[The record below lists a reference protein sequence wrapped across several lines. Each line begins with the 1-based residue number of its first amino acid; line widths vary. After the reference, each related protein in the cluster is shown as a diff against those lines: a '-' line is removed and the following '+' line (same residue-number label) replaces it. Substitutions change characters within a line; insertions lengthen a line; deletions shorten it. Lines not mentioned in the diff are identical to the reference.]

1 MSIFRFGNLTT
12 EPEIHR
18 GGGKQKRGERRIPC
32 AVKNVTGDDEEI
44 FSRRPRSD
52 APVKRD
58 DDHEENDERER
69 VKKHDEKSIRLTCRS
84 LHPIYVSHIEG
95 SFFNCC
101 FVTLQDKEAHQ
112 VPARFSMVPLTS
124 IVSRLPRSTRP
135 LPRGL
140 PAMSRFPTAPFSP
153 SLRESKPSAAGEGAF
168 AL

>member
-95 SFFNCC
+95 SF
-101 FVTLQDKEAHQ
+101 L
-112 VPARFSMVPLTS
+112 
-124 IVSRLPRSTRP
+124 IVVLSPCKIKKRIKCRRDFLW
-135 LPRGL
+135 
-140 PAMSRFPTAPFSP
+140 SP
-153 SLRESKPSAAGEGAF
+153 SPQLYLGCPAALDCYLAACRPCRGSQP
-168 AL
+168 LHSLPH

>member
-32 AVKNVTGDDEEI
+32 AVNNVTGDDEEI

-69 VKKHDEKSIRLTCRS
+69 VKKHGQAAIELRCRERGAG
-84 LHPIYVSHIEG
+84 YASH
-95 SFFNCC
+95 N
-101 FVTLQDKEAHQ
+101 
-112 VPARFSMVPLTS
+112 
-124 IVSRLPRSTRP
+124 
-135 LPRGL
+135 
-140 PAMSRFPTAPFSP
+140 
-153 SLRESKPSAAGEGAF
+153 
-168 AL
+168 